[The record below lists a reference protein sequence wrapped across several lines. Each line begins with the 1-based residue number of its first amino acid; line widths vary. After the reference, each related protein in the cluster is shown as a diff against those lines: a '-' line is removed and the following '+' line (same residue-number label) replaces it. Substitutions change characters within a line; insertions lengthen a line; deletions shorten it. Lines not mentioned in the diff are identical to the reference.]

1 MHRESIDSGQIRLLY
16 ISHDSNSAGVK
27 IIAVRII
34 VYFTTFSAVIGL
46 AAAIAAL
53 SIVVAAPQQKSD
65 GLTLL
70 AIALGGL
77 GVAGGVVY
85 LGEKLV
91 NLAKELA
98 HMVAEYIVEKYKRHR
113 WKQGR
118 KAERKEWMAW
128 YERQQAALRNSQP
141 FDELPPGYSEEEN
154 GEEQV

>member
-53 SIVVAAPQQKSD
+53 SIVVAAPQQRSD

-98 HMVAEYIVEKYKRHR
+98 HMVAEYIVEKYKRPLEA
-113 WKQGR
+113 G
-118 KAERKEWMAW
+118 
-128 YERQQAALRNSQP
+128 
-141 FDELPPGYSEEEN
+141 
-154 GEEQV
+154 